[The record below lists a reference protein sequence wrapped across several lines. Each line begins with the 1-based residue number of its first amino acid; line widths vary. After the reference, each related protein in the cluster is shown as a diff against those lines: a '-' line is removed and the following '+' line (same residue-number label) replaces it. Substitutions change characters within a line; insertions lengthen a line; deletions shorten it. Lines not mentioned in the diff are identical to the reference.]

1 MSTAAENKQIVQGAY
16 EAMAGGD
23 ARGFLGVLAP
33 EIEIHEPP
41 CLPYGGVH
49 RGQGEVIAFLGQAAA
64 FIAPGKLAVTSLVA
78 EGDTVV
84 ATLTLGLKDGTDAEV
99 TEIWRLADGKAVELK
114 VFWFDPTAVTA
125 AA

>member
-1 MSTAAENKQIVQGAY
+1 MPSAAENKQIVQGAY

-49 RGQGEVIAFLGQAAA
+49 RGQGEVIGFMQQAGA
-64 FIAPGKLAVTSLVA
+64 FIAPGKLAVDALVA

-84 ATLTLGLKDGTDAEV
+84 ASLTLGLKDGSDAAV
-99 TEIWRLADGKAVELK
+99 TEIWRLVDGKAVELK
-114 VFWFDPTAVTA
+114 VFWFDPTVVPA